1 MDLVIVNSYYVYGIG
16 GTAIEIEQLYFQK
29 SINFEEQPVQYQH
42 KTQVINYHVLWHNS
56 ISFVTV
62 SSFSS

>member
-1 MDLVIVNSYYVYGIG
+1 MDLVIVNSYFVYGIG
-16 GTAIEIEQLYFQK
+16 GTAIEIDQLYFQK

-42 KTQVINYHVLWHNS
+42 KTQVGAINYHVLWHNA
-56 ISFVTV
+56 VTV